1 MDSINAVNTYCNKLE
16 ALSDDLRKYAM
27 AFAVTGNISLSKEL
41 YSIAFKISSTQSLIQ
56 KEVSLEIDRQYK
68 QSVQSSANVFNSAL
82 AGITLTKM
90 NKG

>member
-1 MDSINAVNTYCNKLE
+1 
-16 ALSDDLRKYAM
+16 M